1 MPQMVDPYFNRT
13 QIMATHSVTNAA
25 YGVLPRTTLPI
36 TTTHHT
42 SAFQPSA
49 SSSPTVQHT
58 SITTRL
64 QSPTSIPTPTSA
76 SVPDVDDLAQVGC
89 DKKKKYPCPH
99 AQKFSCVDRFT
110 TSGHAARHG
119 KKHTGEKNVVC
130 PTCHKTFTRK
140 DNMKQ
145 HERTHSNKPMV
156 DGEDPRRSS
165 SVTSQASAPTRQRP
179 SARNS
184 GNTSISPVGTTK
196 TRSSTDTLSKT
207 PSSQSRHSLG
217 SSNQSLSQSL
227 TSQPSSTLRGSVYQS
242 HNPTAMQ
249 DARGS
254 VEIDGEGDSPGLDA
268 LAHAASGLSR

>member
-1 MPQMVDPYFNRT
+1 MPQMVDPYFDRT
-13 QIMATHSVTNAA
+13 QMAVTNPA
-25 YGVLPRTTLPI
+25 YATLPRSTLSI
-36 TTTHHT
+36 STHHP
-42 SAFQPSA
+42 SPFQPSA

-58 SITTRL
+58 PIATRL
-64 QSPTSIPTPTSA
+64 QSPKSIPTPTSA
-76 SVPDVDDLAQVGC
+76 SVPDGDDFAQAGGE
-89 DKKKKYPCPH
+89 KKKKYPCPH
-99 AQKFSCVDRFT
+99 AQKFSCIDRFT

-145 HERTHSNKPMV
+145 HERTHSNKPTV

-165 SVTSQASAPTRQRP
+165 SVLSQASVPTRQRS
-179 SARNS
+179 SARDS
-184 GNTSISPVGTTK
+184 GNTSTSSTSTTK
-196 TRSSTDTLSKT
+196 TRSSTDMLSKT

-217 SSNQSLSQSL
+217 SSNQSLSQAL
-227 TSQPSSTLRGSVYQS
+227 TSQPFSTRRGSTYQS
-242 HNPTAMQ
+242 THSPTMMQ

-268 LAHAASGLSR
+268 LAYAASGLSR